1 MAPGRPPTSAEERLA
16 RVLEVQHLLQKLA
29 REIGPARELPP
40 VLSAVL
46 QAMRALVEFKGG
58 TIQLKDEGGVFV
70 AASDPPVSDDI
81 LRARVPLGTGL
92 SGRVVMHGQSIYSP
106 DIKNDDR
113 VDPELRAKGSNRTTR
128 SYLAVPLMVSGEVTG
143 ALQIDS
149 TEVDAFDDEDISLL
163 EGLAVQVAGAIESA
177 RRHEQEIEL
186 ERMKSDFIARI
197 SHELRTPLTIMGG
210 FTDTL
215 LLHGDRLD
223 AAQRAEV
230 LGRVKTSVGRL
241 SALIEEIL
249 TVASFEAGMTQVKLE
264 EVHLR
269 SVLDQVRMLSADE
282 SRVHVVCP
290 DDVYVVTDPVILR
303 HIVNQLVDNALKYAG
318 EAEVTARRVDGT
330 RTRPTVEVLVV
341 DHGPGIPDSERS
353 RVFQRFYRGNH
364 TGAGMGLGLPV
375 ALELSSRLDATL
387 ELRDTPGGGVQCTIR
402 FDRLDRLD

>member
-16 RVLEVQHLLQKLA
+16 RVLNVQHLLQKLA
-29 REIGPARELPP
+29 REIGPARELQP

-46 QAMRALVEFKGG
+46 QAMRSLVEFKGG
-58 TIQLKDEGGVFV
+58 TIQLKDEGGVYV

-92 SGRVVMHGQSIYSP
+92 SGRVVLYGESIYSP
-106 DIKNDDR
+106 DITTDPR
-113 VDPELRAKGSNRTTR
+113 VDPALRAKGTNRTTH
-128 SYLAVPLMVSGEVTG
+128 SYLAVPLVVSGEVIG
-143 ALQIDS
+143 ALQIDAN
-149 TEVDAFDDEDISLL
+149 EVDAFDDEDVSLL
-163 EGLAVQVAGAIESA
+163 EGLAVQVAGSIESA
-177 RRHEQEIEL
+177 RRHEQELEL

-230 LGRVKTSVGRL
+230 LGRIKTSVGRL

-282 SRVHVVCP
+282 SRVSVACP

-318 EAEVTARRVDGT
+318 EAEVTARREGAADA
-330 RTRPTVEVLVV
+330 RRATVEVIVV
-341 DHGPGIPDSERS
+341 DHGPGIPQSERG

-375 ALELSSRLDATL
+375 ARELCARLDAAL
-387 ELRDTPGGGVQCTIR
+387 ELDDTPGGGVTFTIR
-402 FDRLDRLD
+402 FG

>member
-1 MAPGRPPTSAEERLA
+1 MAPGRPSTSAEERLA

-46 QAMRALVEFKGG
+46 QAMRSLVEFKGG
-58 TIQLKDEGGVFV
+58 TIQLKDDTGVYV
-70 AASDPPVSDDI
+70 AASDPPVSEDI
-81 LRARVPLGTGL
+81 LRARVPLGSGL
-92 SGRVVMHGQSIYSP
+92 SGRVALYGESIYSP
-106 DIKNDDR
+106 DIGNDPR
-113 VDPELRAKGSNRTTR
+113 VDPALRATGTNRTTR
-128 SYLAVPLMVSGEVTG
+128 SYLAVPLVVSGEVTG

-149 TEVDAFDDEDISLL
+149 TEPDAFGDEDISLL

-186 ERMKSDFIARI
+186 ERMKSDFISRI

-230 LGRVKTSVGRL
+230 LGRIKTSVGRL

-249 TVASFEAGMTQVKLE
+249 TVASFEAGMTQVRLE

-269 SVLDQVRMLSADE
+269 SVLEQVRMLSADE
-282 SRVHVVCP
+282 VRVHLDCP
-290 DDVYVVTDPVILR
+290 DDLYVVTDPVILR
-303 HIVNQLVDNALKYAG
+303 HVVNQLVDNALKYAG
-318 EAEVTARRVDGT
+318 EAEVSARRIADGQ
-330 RTRPTVEVLVV
+330 RPLELLIV
-341 DHGPGIPDSERS
+341 DHGPGIPQSERN

-375 ALELSSRLDATL
+375 ALELSSRLGATL
-387 ELRDTPGGGVQCTIR
+387 ELADTPGGGAQFTIR
-402 FDRLDRLD
+402 FP